1 MKEFNVIDT
10 DKKAVDE
17 LVDKMAN
24 TVDGAE
30 YQDRNIILAAL
41 AELSSRYMQD
51 SEGENKL
58 SKGAGQIKYV

>member
-1 MKEFNVIDT
+1 
-10 DKKAVDE
+10 
-17 LVDKMAN
+17 MAN